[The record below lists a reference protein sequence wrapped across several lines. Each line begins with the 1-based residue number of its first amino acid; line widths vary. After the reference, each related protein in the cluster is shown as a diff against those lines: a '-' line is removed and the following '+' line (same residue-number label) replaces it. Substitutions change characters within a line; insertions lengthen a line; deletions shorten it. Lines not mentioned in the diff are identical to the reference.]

1 MAIERI
7 KLNLIPIGKMPVCHA
22 SQYDKGRRIAL
33 DIYNGLQPYIL
44 SDEMLELDIR
54 KSDGRIVTLDVPITA
69 RGNSVVF
76 STTEQMCAVAGA
88 NLCEL
93 KITKGADVIG
103 SLNFYMEIERSPME
117 NGLQSDSEINNL
129 TTQIEG
135 ILDPMLDEKIP
146 PVVEEILPQI
156 IGDNYPTK
164 TEVEEALANKANS
177 NDVYDK
183 QTIDAAFDSVNNA
196 LANKADSANVY
207 SKNEV
212 DNVLAT
218 KANSSDVYTKNQVD
232 EALANKA
239 NTDSVNEQFDD
250 VNEKLDTVVPV
261 NIAEG
266 VMLSSGKA
274 VNYSTGV
281 LQTSTVFSATAFIDI
296 TGISK
301 LYYKKL
307 VTTSTSTPQT
317 GMAFYNNAYEYIS
330 GERIGYRA
338 DALKYNFAE
347 VDVPVGAKYAR
358 FTMSETLIDPFKVYG
373 VAQFEAASQTKIA
386 VLDEKSEAF
395 DVLVPENIGKTNW
408 YDNWYI
414 EYNTGNVHTTTT
426 LKVTDFIDISGHDE
440 LIYTRLFLT
449 SSSSEAG
456 IAFYDS
462 SKAFISGERASLSAS
477 TNHVELSR
485 ITVPAGAVY
494 LRATFYKEGSTA
506 ITIPFGVFDAAQ
518 YDNSLLVKFNNVEN
532 DLVKEATALGLHTMP
547 ENRGVLNLIKRCRKM
562 TDIKWTPAV
571 DLPRFM
577 YESTIPPYDED
588 YDDDMAL
595 HYIGKFEAGKEYTGV
610 PYGRCDFLDDY
621 GYNYSYVGLNVG
633 FDVFATS
640 VANPQSFVSIESV
653 GDVADHKSIPF
664 AAVCSSLTCYALN
677 KSYVPTSDI
686 PLIDGLN
693 LVTSLKV
700 DNDYIDPNIIKLGDI
715 LNLQSHHT
723 VVITDLVKDEN
734 GNVIFIEESEAT
746 TVGNGNKDVEGGQT
760 GGLCRRVGFDI
771 ESFFARFG
779 DYSLYRYD
787 KIANIPYTP
796 SKYVNVGNELN
807 MARLLDLPV
816 IPYMGEGFKYKAGY
830 LHNTTLAIAST
841 YYNKLRVFKDGTEI
855 AGSPFTV
862 PANATSVDVGFS
874 EVGNYEAYLCKMSGG
889 VNTKVSAKCHWSVT

>member
-7 KLNLIPIGKMPVCHA
+7 KLNLIPTGRMPVCHA
-22 SQYDKGRRIAL
+22 SQYDKGRQIAL

-129 TTQIEG
+129 TTQIAG

-164 TEVEEALANKANS
+164 TEVENALATKANS

-239 NTDSVNEQFDD
+239 NTNSVNDQFDD

-274 VNYSTGV
+274 VNYSTGA
-281 LQTSTVFSATAFIDI
+281 LQTSTVFSATVFIDI

-307 VTTSTSTPQT
+307 VTTSNTAPQT
-317 GMAFYNNAYEYIS
+317 GMAFYNSAYEYIS

-347 VDVPVGAKYAR
+347 IDVPDGAKYAR
-358 FTMSETLIDPFKVYG
+358 FTMSETLTDPFEVYD
-373 VAQFEAASQTKIA
+373 VAQFEAASETKIA
-386 VLDEKSEAF
+386 VLDEKAEDF
-395 DVLVPENIGKTNW
+395 DILVPENIGKTTW
-408 YDNWYI
+408 LDNWYI
-414 EYNTGNVHTTTT
+414 KYDDGTIKTTNTVRI
-426 LKVTDFIDISGHDE
+426 TDFINISGHDE
-440 LIYTRLFLT
+440 LIYTRMFST
-449 SSSSEAG
+449 SSSSDAG

-462 SKAFISGERASLSAS
+462 SKAFISGERASLRASA
-477 TNHVELSR
+477 NHVELSR
-485 ITVPAGAVY
+485 ITVPVGAVY
-494 LRATFYKEGSTA
+494 LRATFFKEGSTA

-518 YDNSLLVKFNNVEN
+518 YDNSLLIKFNNVDN
-532 DLVKEATALGLHTMP
+532 DLIKEATALGLHTMP
-547 ENRGVLNLIKRCRKM
+547 ENRGVLNLIKRCRKL
-562 TDIKWTPAV
+562 TDIKWAPAV

-577 YESTIPPYDED
+577 YESTTPPYDED

-610 PYGRCDFLDDY
+610 PYGRCDDLDDY

-640 VANPQSFVSIESV
+640 VANPQSFVSLESE
-653 GDVADHKSIPF
+653 GSVADHKSIPF

-816 IPYMGEGFKYKAGY
+816 MPYMGEGFKYKAGY

-862 PANATSVDVGFS
+862 TENATSVDVGFS

-889 VNTKVSAKCHWSVT
+889 VNTKASAKCHWSVT